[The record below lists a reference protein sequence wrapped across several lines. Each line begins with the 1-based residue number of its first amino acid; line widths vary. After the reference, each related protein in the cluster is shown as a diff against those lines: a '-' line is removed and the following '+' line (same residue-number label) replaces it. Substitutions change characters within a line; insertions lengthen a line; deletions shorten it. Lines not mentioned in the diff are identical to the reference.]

1 MIDDVATLF
10 KLAGNQGRPDDWNDY
25 FDPIGLILQIPPK
38 REDYW
43 CTPLNALTFAR
54 TGGDCRRRRTRVP
67 VPPGAPGTRDPPGGA
82 SADLR
87 LRRLTRRGGT
97 RRVSRPRVLNGG
109 HSLSGRCSTHG
120 ARARERRPGQAR
132 YARRRRRPL

>member
-10 KLAGNQGRPDDWNDY
+10 KLAGNQGRPDDWNDH

-54 TGGDCRRRRTRVP
+54 TGGDGTHYSLASVSTSRRSDQVVHPSETRGPRNAEDHALKATTYGTRSHRPPHKNSLRIKSLLQAVGHGVPRRRV
-67 VPPGAPGTRDPPGGA
+67 
-82 SADLR
+82 
-87 LRRLTRRGGT
+87 
-97 RRVSRPRVLNGG
+97 
-109 HSLSGRCSTHG
+109 H
-120 ARARERRPGQAR
+120 
-132 YARRRRRPL
+132 